1 VPDIDLQKSDLQK
14 SDLDNELRNLLLLFR
29 ILVDKPMQLASVLKT
44 VGSATDIIENSPKCR
59 SSNLPGKI
67 TALIRNK
74 LNSALLKR
82 VEMDMNW
89 LAVKGHHLM
98 VLGHPAYPPL
108 LAQIADPPVLLFC
121 RGNLESFELFKI
133 AMVGSRNPTR
143 MGIKYA
149 EQFAQQLASLGIA
162 VTSGLALGIDG
173 ASHRG
178 ALSVDGITI
187 AVLGS
192 GCDVIYPAR
201 HSKLAL
207 QIEERGLIISEFPLG
222 TPAYPVNFPRR
233 NRIVT
238 GMSLGTLVV
247 EAQER
252 SGSLISA
259 RLAMEQGREVFAL
272 PGSIQSRQSRG
283 CHRLIRD
290 GAKLVDNLEQILEEL
305 DSLAQFQSQQQHKFG
320 KTKASLNL
328 SPPKAEIVA
337 LLGAEP
343 VVLDQLCSLL
353 EQEVSEL
360 LAALVELEI
369 DGIIVNEA
377 GGYCLI

>member
-1 VPDIDLQKSDLQK
+1 VPDTDLRRELRK
-14 SDLDNELRNLLLLFR
+14 ELRNLLLLFR
-29 ILVDKPMQLASVLKT
+29 ILVDKPVQLASILQT
-44 VGSATDIIENSPKCR
+44 VGSASDIIESSPKCR
-59 SSNLPGKI
+59 SSNLPGEI
-67 TALIRNK
+67 TALIRSQ
-74 LNSALLKR
+74 LNTALIQR
-82 VEMDMNW
+82 VEKDMLW
-89 LAVKGHHLM
+89 LAEKEHHLL
-98 VLGHPAYPPL
+98 VLGQPAYPSL
-108 LAQIADPPVLLFC
+108 LAEITDPPVLLFC
-121 RGNLESFELFKI
+121 RGNLASFELFKI

-201 HSKLAL
+201 HSKLAQ

-290 GAKLVDNLEQILEEL
+290 GAKLVENLEQILEEIG
-305 DSLAQFQSQQQHKFG
+305 SLAQFQSQQQLQYG
-320 KTKASLNL
+320 KTNVSRNL
-328 SPPKAEIVA
+328 SPTKSAIMA

-343 VVLDQLCSLL
+343 IVLDQLCSHLG
-353 EQEVSEL
+353 QEVSEL
-360 LAALVELEI
+360 LVALVELEI
-369 DGIIVNEA
+369 DGIIVNDA
-377 GGYCLI
+377 GGYCLA

>member
-1 VPDIDLQKSDLQK
+1 VPDI
-14 SDLDNELRNLLLLFR
+14 ELRNLLLLFR
-29 ILVDKPMQLASVLKT
+29 ILADKPVQLASVLQT
-44 VGSATDIIENSPKCR
+44 VGSASDIIENSPKCR
-59 SSNLPGKI
+59 LSNLPGEI
-67 TALIRNK
+67 IALIRSQ
-74 LNSALLKR
+74 LNTALLQR
-82 VEMDMNW
+82 VEKDMRW
-89 LAVKGHHLM
+89 LNAQDHHLL
-98 VLGHPAYPPL
+98 VLGQTAYPSL
-108 LAQIADPPVLLFC
+108 LAQITDPPVLLFC
-121 RGNLESFELFKI
+121 RGNLAVFELFKI

-162 VTSGLALGIDG
+162 VTSGLAVGIDG

-201 HSKLAL
+201 HSKLAQ

-233 NRIVT
+233 NRVVT

-247 EAQER
+247 EAQIR

-283 CHRLIRD
+283 CHKLIRD
-290 GAKLVDNLEQILEEL
+290 GAKLVDNLGQILEEL
-305 DSLAQFQSQQQHKFG
+305 DSLAQFQSQQQLQHQ
-320 KTKASLNL
+320 KTNVSLKL
-328 SPPKAEIVA
+328 SPTKSAIMA

-343 VVLDQLCSLL
+343 IVLDQLCSLL
-353 EQEVSEL
+353 GQEVSEL

-369 DGIIVNEA
+369 DGIIVNDA
-377 GGYCLI
+377 GGYCLA

>member
-1 VPDIDLQKSDLQK
+1 
-14 SDLDNELRNLLLLFR
+14 
-29 ILVDKPMQLASVLKT
+29 VDKPEQLALVLQT

-67 TALIRNK
+67 TALIRNQ
-74 LNSALLKR
+74 LNTALLKR

-89 LAVKGHHLM
+89 LAVKGHHLL
-98 VLGHPAYPPL
+98 VLGQPAYPPL

-207 QIEERGLIISEFPLG
+207 QIEDRGLIISEFPLG

-305 DSLAQFQSQQQHKFG
+305 DSLAQFQSQEQRKFG
-320 KTKASLNL
+320 KAKASLNL
-328 SPPKAEIVA
+328 SPTKAEIVA